1 MTPEAFAEEATKALG
16 SGDAEQA
23 LEWMQ
28 RAVTASEHPR
38 PDLEHGIAVILL
50 QLGRPG
56 EALPHLQQ
64 ALELAWQANV
74 PGAFLAHIHTALA
87 AAHEDLDQPTQAL
100 EVYDRLY
107 DIDARHEARASHAH
121 LLLGMGRTDEGL
133 EELGRY
139 LELANAEEAFKEAA
153 TKFIKDVRDFR
164 EEGDPRE
171 FLAAHR
177 GGYVEFFDAKANE
190 MAQQGWIAEPA
201 RMTRAPDGRLL
212 PVIPEG
218 ARPYA
223 AVRVDLASPEGGAG
237 QIGDQPMVVALA
249 GFETLAQAPVSFFD
263 RKQPFPIWVASQCP
277 WDQLP
282 ITVVVGTGS
291 AVELVEPIVAEWY
304 TAGFNGAFGAADSG
318 RFHYIS
324 DPEPTH
330 DGRGVRFHVDLGR
343 AELRCVDALIDA
355 LVPVHSVHGVDKL
368 LFGRGHA

>member
-1 MTPEAFAEEATKALG
+1 M
-16 SGDAEQA
+16 
-23 LEWMQ
+23 
-28 RAVTASEHPR
+28 
-38 PDLEHGIAVILL
+38 AVILL

-56 EALPHLQQ
+56 EALPHLES
-64 ALELAWQANV
+64 ALELAWEANV

-87 AAHEDLDQPTQAL
+87 AAHEDLDHPGRAL
-100 EVYDRLY
+100 EIYDKLY
-107 DIDARHEARASHAH
+107 DIDARHEARSSHAH
-121 LLLGMGRTDEGL
+121 LLLGMGRTDEGI

-139 LELANAEEAFKEAA
+139 LELADVADEFKEAA
-153 TKFIKDVRDFR
+153 SSFMKDVVDFR
-164 EEGDPRE
+164 DDCDPRE
-171 FLAAHR
+171 LLGAHR
-177 GGYVEFFDAKANE
+177 GGYVEFFDAKAAE
-190 MAQQGWIAEPA
+190 MAEQGWIAEPA

-237 QIGDQPMVVALA
+237 QIGDQPMIVALA
-249 GFETLAQAPVSFFD
+249 GFETLAQAPVSFLD
-263 RKQPFPIWVASQCP
+263 KTQPFPIWIASQCP
-277 WDQLP
+277 WDQMP
-282 ITVVVGTGS
+282 ITVVVGRGD
-291 AVELVEPIVAEWY
+291 AEELVEPIVAEWY
-304 TAGFNGAFGAADSG
+304 TAGFNGAFGSAELG

-343 AELRCVDALIDA
+343 AELRCIDALIDA